1 MAKTKTRKGA
11 AVAAPQQGR
20 MAELARGGDGH
31 ILDRDK
37 DGHLRLS
44 CGKETTGYALRL
56 NPQEPE
62 PRFRCGCGMTWMP
75 HMVDDGSYRLRVSL

>member
-1 MAKTKTRKGA
+1 MAKTKTRKA
-11 AVAAPQQGR
+11 SAPAQVR

-31 ILDRDK
+31 VLDRDG

-75 HMVDDGSYRLRVSL
+75 RMCDDGSYRLRVSL